1 MPPSLTVVV
10 PVWNEEHRLRAGF
23 NGLERLRVLVPD
35 VEAIL
40 VDDGSTDSTLSL
52 ARGAAP
58 PWVRVLAEPHRGKG
72 GALKAGVAQ
81 ATGDRVLVTDVDW
94 SVAPETV
101 RTLID
106 ADAEVVCAV
115 REGTGARRLAEPFWR
130 HLMGRVF
137 NRLVQ
142 ETVLSGH
149 WDTQCGFKL
158 LERRCAQDLYGRLTV
173 EGWAYDVELLTL
185 AHLHGY
191 TVKDVAVVW
200 RYEED
205 SRLRTV
211 SDGWNMLRDVR
222 RVARRVR
229 QPAGDFEVR

>member
-23 NGLERLRVLVPD
+23 AGLERLRAVVSD
-35 VEAIL
+35 VEGIL
-40 VDDGSTDSTLSL
+40 VDDGSTDGTLAL
-52 ARGAAP
+52 AQAEAP
-58 PWVRVLAEPHRGKG
+58 PWVRVVAEPHRGKG
-72 GALKAGVAQ
+72 GALKAGVAV

-94 SVAPETV
+94 SVAPEAV
-101 RTLID
+101 LTLLA

-115 REGTGARRLAEPFWR
+115 REGSGARRLAEPFWR

-158 LERRCAQDLYGRLTV
+158 LQRRCAQDLYARLTV

-191 TVKDVAVVW
+191 TVKDVPVVW

-205 SRLRTV
+205 SRLRTL
-211 SDGWNMLRDVR
+211 SDGLTMLRDVR
-222 RVARRVR
+222 RVAWHVRR
-229 QPAGDFEVR
+229 PDG

>member
-23 NGLERLRVLVPD
+23 AGLERLRAVVPD
-35 VEAIL
+35 VEGIV
-40 VDDGSTDSTLSL
+40 VDDGSTDATLDL
-52 ARGAAP
+52 ARTEAP

-72 GALKAGVAQ
+72 GALRAGVLQ

-94 SVAPETV
+94 SVAPEAV
-101 RTLID
+101 RTLL
-106 ADAEVVCAV
+106 ASNAEVVCAV
-115 REGTGARRLAEPFWR
+115 REGSGARRLAEPFWR

-158 LERRCAQDLYGRLTV
+158 LERRCAQHLYGLLSV

-191 TVKDVAVVW
+191 VVEDVPVVW

-205 SRLRTV
+205 SRLR
-211 SDGWNMLRDVR
+211 SFQDGLGMLRDVR
-222 RVARRVR
+222 RVAQRIRR
-229 QPAGDFEVR
+229 GG